1 MTPFG
6 PDGAASYGWV
16 SSVPAPTVGVVA
28 FSESLQ
34 VFDAQGIA
42 GGWSG
47 GYAGHVYAQSGTGQT
62 TPPS

>member
-34 VFDAQGIA
+34 VFDA
-42 GGWSG
+42 
-47 GYAGHVYAQSGTGQT
+47 
-62 TPPS
+62 